1 MKITKQQLKQ
11 IIKEELSA
19 LSEGNFEEAHN
30 DEVIKTIVEKLHKMN
45 SEQIMQSLKAIN
57 QIYTSPTDFGAM
69 QEGRQEKPRDPYAD
83 ESPNDAGH

>member
-30 DEVIKTIVEKLHKMN
+30 DEVC
-45 SEQIMQSLKAIN
+45 
-57 QIYTSPTDFGAM
+57 
-69 QEGRQEKPRDPYAD
+69 PRCDDSIDRIAD
-83 ESPNDAGH
+83 